1 MRRFGSFCGLR
12 FCVTWARILLL
23 FEAFGS
29 GLPRSDFETKVFFA
43 GGNLFL
49 SLSLLSGF
57 CMRRFG
63 SFCGLRFRVTWARIL
78 LLFEAFG
85 SGLPRSDFE
94 TKVFFAGGN
103 LFLSLSFEWVL

>member
-49 SLSLLSGF
+49 SLS
-57 CMRRFG
+57 
-63 SFCGLRFRVTWARIL
+63 
-78 LLFEAFG
+78 
-85 SGLPRSDFE
+85 
-94 TKVFFAGGN
+94 
-103 LFLSLSFEWVL
+103 FEWVLYATFRQFFRFAVSRDLGSNPAAV

>member
-1 MRRFGSFCGLR
+1 M
-12 FCVTWARILLL
+12 TWARILLL

-49 SLSLLSGF
+49 SFS
-57 CMRRFG
+57 
-63 SFCGLRFRVTWARIL
+63 RIL

-103 LFLSLSFEWVL
+103 LFLSFSFEWVL

>member
-49 SLSLLSGF
+49 SF
-57 CMRRFG
+57 
-63 SFCGLRFRVTWARIL
+63 
-78 LLFEAFG
+78 
-85 SGLPRSDFE
+85 
-94 TKVFFAGGN
+94 
-103 LFLSLSFEWVL
+103 SFEWVL

>member
-1 MRRFGSFCGLR
+1 MIYKYIISADPSFGVRGSAPRKLLHKIRDDIQNQTKALFFMGSKGDVKAFFGMRFAWQFLRLR

-49 SLSLLSGF
+49 S
-57 CMRRFG
+57 
-63 SFCGLRFRVTWARIL
+63 V
-78 LLFEAFG
+78 
-85 SGLPRSDFE
+85 
-94 TKVFFAGGN
+94 
-103 LFLSLSFEWVL
+103 SFEWVL